1 MKANTTIFKWNLK
14 LRPKLQPL
22 DLTEILFEHSSEFY
36 DCSNAQECVLEST
49 LTAIILQG
57 VAE

>member
-1 MKANTTIFKWNLK
+1 MKANTIFKWNVK

-22 DLTEILFEHSSEFY
+22 DLTEILFEHSSDFY
-36 DCSNAQECVLEST
+36 YCCNAQERVPESAV
-49 LTAIILQG
+49 TAIILLG